1 MLRLGIVGIGKI
13 ANDYI
18 GLIAGNDVQEIEI
31 AALCSRNTAH
41 VREMAEQYGLKSA
54 VFSDYTAMLHSGQID
69 AVLICTPHAQHPIM
83 ARQAIEAGIH
93 VLVEKPV
100 GIFADEV
107 AEVVRMLQDRPGL
120 ICGVMYNRRAS
131 MAYRHVHD
139 LVQNGS
145 LGEMVRA
152 SWIITNLYR
161 TDAYYTSSPWRGSW
175 ENEGGG
181 LLMTQASHQIDL
193 MQWICGMPVSVTAH
207 CSTIDRSIQVENDA
221 TLFLSYPN
229 GASGH
234 FIASAHECPGT
245 NRLEICG
252 TQGTVSITDD
262 CIVKVWSLSE
272 DERLFAKHC
281 HDPFEKVPGS
291 MRTLT
296 FGDTD
301 NKIQQAATVQNF
313 ANTIRGNEKI
323 YCSLEDG
330 LKSLEIIHG
339 AYLSDWLNE
348 TIKLPADE
356 LYFRNNLVRK
366 HM

>member
-18 GLIAGNDVQEIEI
+18 SLIAENDVQEIEI
-31 AALCSRNTAH
+31 AALCSRNMAH
-41 VREMAEQYGLKSA
+41 VREVAEQYGLKSV

-69 AVLICTPHAQHPIM
+69 AVLICTPHGQHPIM

-107 AEVVRMLQDRPGL
+107 AEVVRLLQDRPGL

-145 LGEMVRA
+145 LGELVRA

-207 CSTIDRSIQVENDA
+207 CSTIDRSIQVENS
-221 TLFLSYPN
+221 FS
-229 GASGH
+229 
-234 FIASAHECPGT
+234 PG
-245 NRLEICG
+245 
-252 TQGTVSITDD
+252 Q
-262 CIVKVWSLSE
+262 
-272 DERLFAKHC
+272 
-281 HDPFEKVPGS
+281 
-291 MRTLT
+291 
-296 FGDTD
+296 
-301 NKIQQAATVQNF
+301 
-313 ANTIRGNEKI
+313 
-323 YCSLEDG
+323 
-330 LKSLEIIHG
+330 
-339 AYLSDWLNE
+339 
-348 TIKLPADE
+348 
-356 LYFRNNLVRK
+356 
-366 HM
+366 